1 MNEVRTY
8 PNAPIVEA
16 MLVMTP
22 VAAMTPPP
30 WTASSMVIVEH
41 LAEQAAQA
49 GKACHMSDERRFLCE
64 QARAALLHS
73 REAGLISMLASDDLD
88 SMSAPPPR
96 DVKRLVG
103 RLVHVERPKAPCV
116 EDEGDT

>member
-1 MNEVRTY
+1 MS
-8 PNAPIVEA
+8 I
-16 MLVMTP
+16 LLMTP

-30 WTASSMVIVEH
+30 WTASSMAIVEH
-41 LAEQAAQA
+41 LAEQVAQA
-49 GKACHMSDERRFLCE
+49 GTACDMSHERRFLCE

-73 REAGLISMLASDDLD
+73 REAALITVPASDDLD

-96 DVKRLVG
+96 VVKRLVG
-103 RLVHVERPKAPCV
+103 RVVHVERPKAPCV